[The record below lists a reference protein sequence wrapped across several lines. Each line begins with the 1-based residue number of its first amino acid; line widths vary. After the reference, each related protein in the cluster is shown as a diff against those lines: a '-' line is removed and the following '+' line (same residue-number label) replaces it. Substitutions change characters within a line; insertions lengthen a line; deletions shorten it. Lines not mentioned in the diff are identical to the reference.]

1 MRFFIYDKSSVS
13 YKRFKFLRRK
23 FLIPFVIIQLIITLS
38 TLYVLT
44 NYYNTPKEKKYKNEI
59 SYLLNQ
65 FDEVNKRII
74 ESEAILDH
82 IRENDSIIYQSIFDV
97 PDVSG
102 RRLDVY
108 FDQDSI
114 GEYSKIVKETN
125 QRISLLNDD
134 LDYEAYKL
142 SNILNEAYNHQ
153 DMLIHVPAIQ
163 PIDNDD
169 LKRTAS
175 GWGFRIHPIYKIR
188 KFHYGI
194 DFTAK
199 TGTPIYSTGKGTIQ
213 YVIPESNKASKGY
226 GNLII
231 INHGYGYRTLYAH
244 MDKFKVK
251 VGDEVERGDV
261 IGFVGNTGL
270 STGPH
275 LHYEVIQNGRKVN
288 PINYFF
294 NDLTPE
300 EYHRIVEISTNIK
313 KSYD

>member
-38 TLYVLT
+38 TLYLLT
-44 NYYNTPKEKKYKNEI
+44 TYYDTPKEKKYQKEI

-199 TGTPIYSTGKGTIQ
+199 TGTQIYSTGKGTIQ

>member
-38 TLYVLT
+38 TLYLLT
-44 NYYNTPKEKKYKNEI
+44 TYYDTPKEKKYQKEI